1 MDAYAPEVERKMKR
15 LFDSLR
21 ENDQR
26 RYAAVEATK
35 LGHGGIQ
42 YIAHVL
48 KCDPKTIRRGLAE
61 LEEADDLDTNRVR
74 KKGGGRKK
82 LIEISASLEENFFK
96 VLQDHTA
103 GDPMRADV
111 KWTNLSRREIALR
124 VAALGTPASRH
135 VVSQLL
141 RKHKYRRRK
150 ALKKKTMG
158 PRNPNRNA
166 QFENIA
172 RLKKE
177 YLKAGLP
184 VISMDTKKKEL
195 LGNFYREGKA
205 DTQETIET
213 NDHDFGSAGS
223 GVVIPH
229 ALYDVGKNKGFV
241 HLNTSHDTSELACD
255 SIAAWWDQEGRADY
269 PLAKKLLLLCDG
281 GGSNSATMYLFKED
295 LQKLANQLGIEIRV
309 AHYPPYCSKYN
320 PIEHRLFP
328 HLTRACRGVIF
339 YTLET
344 VRYYMAKA
352 KTTTGLKVKVSL
364 LDKVYETGRKYAA
377 GFKEAMKI
385 VFDEFLPKWNYRAVP
400 EPQ

>member
-1 MDAYAPEVERKMKR
+1 
-15 LFDSLR
+15 
-21 ENDQR
+21 
-26 RYAAVEATK
+26 
-35 LGHGGIQ
+35 
-42 YIAHVL
+42 
-48 KCDPKTIRRGLAE
+48 
-61 LEEADDLDTNRVR
+61 
-74 KKGGGRKK
+74 
-82 LIEISASLEENFFK
+82 
-96 VLQDHTA
+96 
-103 GDPMRADV
+103 MRADV
-111 KWTNLSRREIALR
+111 KWTNLSRGEIASR
-124 VAALGTPASRH
+124 VTELGTPVSRH

-295 LQKLANQLGIEIRV
+295 LQKLANRLGIEIRV

>member
-1 MDAYAPEVERKMKR
+1 MRQPIWTR
-15 LFDSLR
+15 
-21 ENDQR
+21 
-26 RYAAVEATK
+26 AVSE
-35 LGHGGIQ
+35 
-42 YIAHVL
+42 
-48 KCDPKTIRRGLAE
+48 
-61 LEEADDLDTNRVR
+61 
-74 KKGGGRKK
+74 KGGGRKK
-82 LIEISASLEENFFK
+82 LIEVSAALEENFLK
-96 VLQDHTA
+96 VLEDHTA

-111 KWTNLSRREIALR
+111 KWTNLSRGEIASR
-124 VAALGTPASRH
+124 VTELGTPASRH

-141 RKHKYRRRK
+141 RKHKYRKRK

-195 LGNFYREGKA
+195 LGNFYREGKI

-213 NDHDFGSAGS
+213 NDHDFGSAGV
-223 GVVIPH
+223 GTVIPH
-229 ALYDVGKNKGFV
+229 GLYDVGKNKGFV

-255 SIAAWWDQEGRADY
+255 SLAAWWEQEGRADY
-269 PLAKKLLLLCDG
+269 PKAKKLLLLCDG

-295 LQKLANQLGIEIRV
+295 LQKLADRLGIEIRV

-339 YTLET
+339 HTLET

-352 KTTTGLKVKVSL
+352 ETNTG
-364 LDKVYETGRKYAA
+364 
-377 GFKEAMKI
+377 
-385 VFDEFLPKWNYRAVP
+385 P
-400 EPQ
+400 EGQSEHP

>member
-1 MDAYAPEVERKMKR
+1 MNAYTPGIERMMKR

-21 ENDQR
+21 ENDRR
-26 RYAAVEATK
+26 RYAAIEATK
-35 LGHGGIQ
+35 LGHGGVE
-42 YIAHVL
+42 YIAQRLGVRSQDHSTGTNGTGRGGRPGHRT
-48 KCDPKTIRRGLAE
+48 CPKKR
-61 LEEADDLDTNRVR
+61 
-74 KKGGGRKK
+74 GGRKQ
-82 LIEISASLEENFFK
+82 LIDICPTLEENFLK
-96 VLQDHTA
+96 VLHDHTA

-111 KWTNLSRREIALR
+111 KWTNLSRREIAKRLT
-124 VAALGTPASRH
+124 AMGTPVSRNI
-135 VVSQLL
+135 VSSLL
-141 RKHKYRRRK
+141 RKHGYRRRK
-150 ALKKKTMG
+150 AQKKKTMG

-195 LGNFYREGKA
+195 LGNFYRDGKI

-213 NDHDFGSAGS
+213 NDHDFGSAGA

-229 ALYDVGKNKGFV
+229 SLYDVGKNKGFI

-255 SIAAWWDQEGRADY
+255 SLAAWWDQQGRADY
-269 PLAKKLLLLCDG
+269 PQAQKLLVLCDG

-295 LQKLANQLGIEIRV
+295 LQKLASRLGIEIRV

-339 YTLET
+339 HTLET

-352 KTTTGLKVKVSL
+352 ETTTGMRVKVSI
-364 LDKVYETGRKYAA
+364 LDKVYATGRKCAA
-377 GFKEAMKI
+377 GFKKAMKI
-385 VFDEFLPKWNYRAVP
+385 VFDSFLPKWNYTAVP
-400 EPQ
+400 KPV